1 MMPPKG
7 ALYTKGIGEQTMIK
21 AVIFDLDGTLTD
33 TLADIGNAM
42 NHTLAEHGLPTY
54 DLDRYRYLVGSGMKR
69 LARLAVGD
77 RQDMYEPVLA
87 GYAAYYARH
96 ATDTTAP
103 YPGVVEMLGALH
115 ARGLKLCVFSN
126 KPHGDVVTV
135 VQRYLPEIPFAL
147 VQGQIESVPVKPD
160 PAGALRCAA
169 ALGVAPDECL
179 YLGDTDV
186 DMLCA
191 RNAGM
196 HPIGVKWGFRP
207 EELAAAG
214 AEAIIEEPM
223 EIMAHL
229 A

>member
-1 MMPPKG
+1 
-7 ALYTKGIGEQTMIK
+7 MIK
-21 AVIFDLDGTLTD
+21 AVVFDLDGTLTD
-33 TLADIGNAM
+33 TLTDIGNAM
-42 NHTLAEHGLPTY
+42 NHTLALHGLPTY
-54 DLDRYRYLVGSGMKR
+54 EMDRYRYLVGSGMKR
-69 LARLAVGD
+69 LAHLVVGD
-77 RQDMYEPVLA
+77 RQDMYETVLA
-87 GYAAYYARH
+87 GYASYYAQH

-103 YPGVVEMLGALH
+103 YPGIIDMLRALH
-115 ARGLKLCVFSN
+115 ERGLKLCVFSN

-135 VQRYLPEIPFAL
+135 VKQYLGEIPFDV

-160 PAGALRCAA
+160 PAGALNCAK
-169 ALGVAPDECL
+169 ALGVAPEECL

-207 EELAAAG
+207 EELEVAG
-214 AEAIIEEPM
+214 AETVIAEPM

-229 A
+229 GQ

>member
-1 MMPPKG
+1 
-7 ALYTKGIGEQTMIK
+7 MIK
-21 AVIFDLDGTLTD
+21 AVVFDLDGTLTD
-33 TLADIGNAM
+33 TLTDIGNAM
-42 NHTLAEHGLPTY
+42 NHTLALHGLPTY
-54 DLDRYRYLVGSGMKR
+54 EMDRYRYLVGSGMKR
-69 LARLAVGD
+69 LAHLAVGD
-77 RQDMYEPVLA
+77 HQDMYETVLA
-87 GYAAYYARH
+87 GYASYYAQH

-103 YPGVVEMLGALH
+103 YPGIIDMLRALH
-115 ARGLKLCVFSN
+115 ERGLKLCVFSN

-135 VQRYLPEIPFAL
+135 VKQYLGEIPFDV

-160 PAGALRCAA
+160 PAGALNCAK
-169 ALGVAPDECL
+169 ALGVAPEECL

-207 EELAAAG
+207 EELEAAG
-214 AEAIIEEPM
+214 AEAVIAEPM

-229 A
+229 GQ